1 MPAPVYPT
9 ILTKADWDKNKGTI
23 GKAPNELGIGPAV
36 SAAWN
41 AWTKVDWSVL
51 NECSIKNLAELA
63 HPLAIHLVMRIQQAI
78 PRIPPVCEAL
88 QNLANIIRDVLAR
101 YGRAATF
108 PKPTLEHIAK
118 MQQAAIEFRA
128 TLLENNLQRELVL
141 ARKARGYAL
150 IRPMTFD
157 QLLANTQVA
166 ALFHPVTQR
175 GFCDVP
181 FEFLL
186 DTMCTL
192 KGQLPPADKADQMYV
207 KYIKDND
214 ANVAAPI
221 QAKLK
226 GYYDKKQL
234 ANPPAELRAEVC
246 AAWESAHKESKKMFP
261 QRYGNW
267 KSDLQQF
274 KPNDNTLLAPFLQI

>member
-1 MPAPVYPT
+1 MPVPVYPT
-9 ILTKADWDKNKGTI
+9 ILTKADWDKNKGTM

-36 SAAWN
+36 SAAWA

-51 NECSIKNLAELA
+51 NECQINNLAQLA
-63 HPLAIHLVMRIQQAI
+63 HPLAIHLQMRVQQAI
-78 PRIPPVCEAL
+78 PRIPPVIDAL
-88 QNLANIIRDVLAR
+88 QSLANVINDVLLR

-108 PKPTLEHIAK
+108 SKPTLEHIAK
-118 MQQAAIEFRA
+118 MRQAALDFRA
-128 TLLENNLQRELVL
+128 TLQENNLQRELLL

-150 IRPMTFD
+150 IRPLNFD
-157 QLLANTQVA
+157 QMLANPQMA
-166 ALFHPVTQR
+166 ALFLPVTQR

-186 DTMCTL
+186 DTLCTL
-192 KGQLPPADKADQMYV
+192 RGDLPPAGNINAMYD

-221 QAKLK
+221 QARLK

-234 ANPPAELRAEVC
+234 ANPPAELRDEVC
-246 AAWESAHKESKKMFP
+246 KAWVAAHVMISRTPRSWSAAKAATRSRF
-261 QRYGNW
+261 QRPSHAW
-267 KSDLQQF
+267 R
-274 KPNDNTLLAPFLQI
+274 A

>member
-9 ILTKADWDKNKGTI
+9 ILTKANWDANKGTM

-36 SAAWN
+36 NAAWS
-41 AWTKVDWSVL
+41 AWTQVDWSVL
-51 NECSIKNLAELA
+51 NDCNPRNLAQLP
-63 HPLAIHLVMRIQQAI
+63 HPVANHLVMRIQQAI
-78 PRIPPVCEAL
+78 PRISAVCDAL
-88 QNLANIIRDVLAR
+88 LKLANTIADVLSR
-101 YGRAATF
+101 YGRAVTF

-118 MQQAAIEFRA
+118 MQQAATDFRA

-150 IRPMTFD
+150 IRPMTFE
-157 QLLANTQVA
+157 QLLADPRMA
-166 ALFHPVTQR
+166 ALFLPVTQR

-186 DTMCTL
+186 DTLCTL
-192 KGQLPPADKADQMYV
+192 NGQLPPFYKVEDMYV

-221 QAKLK
+221 QEKLK
-226 GYYDKKQL
+226 NFYDKKEL
-234 ANPPAELRAEVC
+234 ANPPAELRDQVRG
-246 AAWESAHKESKKMFP
+246 AWESAHKESKKMFP
-261 QRYGNW
+261 QRFGNW
-267 KSDLQQF
+267 KSDLEQF
-274 KPNDNTLLAPFLQI
+274 KANDNTLLAPFLQV